1 MGEVSPFDVNKV
13 KAVGLWNVKTHT
25 IEVTTVSSSEVMQVS
40 AMRRCFDFASRH
52 RRGGTFIS
60 LYIMIQESPDAIS
73 GSLKEQ
79 DTQASLPTCAA
90 AMSMHC
96 CDFSS
101 TQACLSVQQQC
112 QCGAV
117 TEIVTSTRHRQACLS
132 VQRQ

>member
-1 MGEVSPFDVNKV
+1 MGEISPFDVDNA
-13 KAVGLWNVKTHT
+13 KAVGLWNLKTHT
-25 IEVTTVSSSEVMQVS
+25 IEVTTVSSSKVMQVP

-52 RRGGTFIS
+52 RRGCTFIC

-96 CDFSS
+96 CDFS
-101 TQACLSVQQQC
+101 QAHK
-112 QCGAV
+112 
-117 TEIVTSTRHRQACLS
+117 IVSMWCCDRDFHKHRRHRQACLS
-132 VQRQ
+132 V